1 MKENRAAHLYKV
13 SNLVYKCV
21 CEFMEADG
29 GRIYEDEDRAQDFS
43 ASKFAMYGLAVRRT
57 SYNSF
62 PGVDIYEHAIP
73 GAELEYVNPGSHQ
86 NRIGSSQLGH
96 DFVS

>member
-1 MKENRAAHLYKV
+1 MDGCGGSSRLVVVRSVFLTLRA
-13 SNLVYKCV
+13 SN
-21 CEFMEADG
+21 
-29 GRIYEDEDRAQDFS
+29 
-43 ASKFAMYGLAVRRT
+43 FAMYGLPVRRT

-86 NRIGSSQLGH
+86 NRIGSSQL
-96 DFVS
+96 VCMILYLE